1 MNPVSKRLSA
11 LFACAAVAGALGFA
25 GRASAAPPAHG
36 TDNCFL
42 SRDWE
47 GWKSPNPN
55 VIYVRVGVNRIF
67 EFDLSAGSNQLQAP
81 AMHLVSQ
88 IRGSDWICDP
98 LDLQLQL
105 VDDHGAFEEPLFVKS
120 IRRLTPDEVAAI
132 PKRFLP

>member
-1 MNPVSKRLSA
+1 VSKRLPTLCACLA
-11 LFACAAVAGALGFA
+11 LAGSLGFA
-25 GRASAAPPAHG
+25 GQALSADQAYQP
-36 TDNCFL
+36 DRCFL

-55 VIYVRVGVNRIF
+55 VIYVRVGVSRIY

-81 AMHLVSQ
+81 AMHLVSK

-105 VDDHGAFEEPLFVKS
+105 VDDHNAFEEPLFVKS
-120 IRRLTPDEVAAI
+120 ITRLTPEQIAAI
-132 PKRFLP
+132 PRKYLP